1 MHPIRTW
8 ASLCGIKAEG
18 FPPLGHS
25 VPVAGVAASA
35 HPYAQSFEGTPALQ
49 VTTSLR
55 SSPGVP
61 STRLSRTGT
70 SRRRVV
76 GGSPRRAPLPPSHG
90 EAAASRGW
98 SPGLSGV
105 RLAGPCGSG
114 SDQRDLRRSR
124 DGGPDGRLGG
134 ASAFGPGADAR
145 LQAVNSMGG
154 PPAPATAGVRTR
166 EHVSTPTSLAT
177 TEGFECR
184 PTGTFCLA
192 AVASW
197 HSRLYGKAWHQS

>member
-90 EAAASRGW
+90 EAAASGGGSTRFPDLG
-98 SPGLSGV
+98 PSGS
-105 RLAGPCGSG
+105 RGSG
-114 SDQRDLRRSR
+114 PDQRNLAPGRCWEKEFTAKPRRSWRGSPKFSDAHVGGSTAAIAGRSRACQGAVANRGSGERVRSGSCVAGRAFHPPARPILRRGQPER
-124 DGGPDGRLGG
+124 R
-134 ASAFGPGADAR
+134 
-145 LQAVNSMGG
+145 V
-154 PPAPATAGVRTR
+154 
-166 EHVSTPTSLAT
+166 
-177 TEGFECR
+177 
-184 PTGTFCLA
+184 
-192 AVASW
+192 
-197 HSRLYGKAWHQS
+197 